1 MDGSTKMA
9 QAVPGDPAPDEFD
22 PKAEAKA
29 EVNRIKERRIER
41 YAELRRKLRIRT
53 IRDAKT
59 APVQLD
65 LVRGLFPAGPSVVL
79 VYGESSVGK
88 SFWTSAVALAVA
100 RGERWN
106 GRRTRKTGVL
116 YLSSEGRMGLRI
128 RAYEQAHGVNLE
140 AVHFLLMETGLDLS
154 SPSHDDIDAV
164 IEAAHEAQMQD
175 GMQIGMLV
183 IDTLA
188 RNFGGGDPDKSGDM
202 SVFVEACGRF
212 ARAFDAVV
220 VAVHHPGKDE
230 ARGPRNSYALTAGV
244 DAQIIIKADKA
255 DGDMRLVEVEKQR
268 DGKVEIAES
277 FRLDVIDLGPHPSP
291 DADADERLTSC
302 AAIPGP
308 AAEGSGRAGPKGAGL
323 TGMPKMARD
332 ILSQAIGEVG
342 ETIPQ
347 TSTIPGGVSGVRLDY
362 WRRMFTV
369 RYGTD
374 RDEAKVAEGARKAF
388 NRAKD
393 KLLETGDIQISDP
406 WVWLCR

>member
-1 MDGSTKMA
+1 MRWIHEMA
-9 QAVPGDPAPDEFD
+9 QVVPGDPAPDEFD
-22 PKAEAKA
+22 PKTEAS
-29 EVNRIKERRIER
+29 RIEERRRER
-41 YAELRRKLRIRT
+41 HAELRRKLRIRT

-106 GRRTRKTGVL
+106 DRRTRKTGVL

-128 RAYEQAHGVNLE
+128 RAYEQAHGANLDSVN
-140 AVHFLLMETGLDLS
+140 FLLMETGLDLS
-154 SPSHDDIDAV
+154 NEGHEAIDMV
-164 IEAAHEAQMQD
+164 IEAAH
-175 GMQIGMLV
+175 GVGFPIGMLV

-220 VAVHHPGKDE
+220 VAVHHPGKDA

-244 DAQIIIKADKA
+244 DTQILIKA
-255 DGDMRLVEVEKQR
+255 DGDVRLVEVEKQR
-268 DGKVEIAES
+268 DGQVTIAES
-277 FRLDVIDLGPHPSP
+277 FKLDVIDLGPHPSQ

-302 AAIPGP
+302 AVIPGP
-308 AAEGSGRAGPKGAGL
+308 AVEGSGRAGPKGAKLKGL
-323 TGMPKMARD
+323 PGIARD

-342 ETIPQ
+342 ETMPQ
-347 TSTIPGGVSGVRLDY
+347 TSTIPGGVVGVRLAE
-362 WRRMFTV
+362 WRRRFTV
-369 RYGTD
+369 GYGTD

>member
-1 MDGSTKMA
+1 MDGSRKMA
-9 QAVPGDPAPDEFD
+9 RAVPGEPAPDEFD
-22 PKAEAKA
+22 PKAE
-29 EVNRIKERRIER
+29 VSRIEERRR
-41 YAELRRKLRIRT
+41 DRHGELRRRLRIRT
-53 IRDAKT
+53 TQEVKT

-88 SFWTSAVALAVA
+88 SFWTSSVALAVA

-128 RAYEQAHGVNLE
+128 RAYEQAHGVNLD
-140 AVHFLLMETGLDLS
+140 AAPFLLMETGLDLS
-154 SPSHDDIDAV
+154 ADSHLDIDEV
-164 IEAAHEAQMQD
+164 IEAAHLA
-175 GMQIGMLV
+175 GFPIGMLV

-220 VAVHHPGKDE
+220 VAIHHPGKDE

-244 DAQIIIKADKA
+244 DTQILIKADKA
-255 DGDMRLVEVEKQR
+255 DGDVRLVEVEKQR
-268 DGKVEIAES
+268 DGQVAIAES
-277 FRLDVIDLGPHPSP
+277 FKLDVVDLGPHPDP
-291 DADADERLTSC
+291 EADPEERLTSC

-308 AAEGSGRAGPKGAGL
+308 AVEGSVRAGPKGAGL

-332 ILSQAIGEVG
+332 ILSQAIGEMG
-342 ETIPQ
+342 ETMPQ
-347 TSTIPGGVSGVRLDY
+347 TSTIPGGVVGVRLDQ

-374 RDEAKVAEGARKAF
+374 RGETKVAEGARKAF

>member
-22 PKAEAKA
+22 PKAEAS
-29 EVNRIKERRIER
+29 RIEERRRER
-41 YAELRRKLRIRT
+41 HAELRRKLRIRT

-100 RGERWN
+100 RGGRWN
-106 GRRTRKTGVL
+106 DRRTRKTGVL

-128 RAYEQAHGVNLE
+128 RAYEQAHGVNLD
-140 AVHFLLMETGLDLS
+140 AVNFLLMETGLDLS
-154 SPSHDDIDAV
+154 NDSHEAIDTV
-164 IEAAHEAQMQD
+164 IEAAH
-175 GMQIGMLV
+175 GVGFPIGMLV

-212 ARAFDAVV
+212 AREFDAVV
-220 VAVHHPGKDE
+220 VAVHHPGKDA

-244 DAQIIIKADKA
+244 DTQILIKA
-255 DGDMRLVEVEKQR
+255 DGDVRLVEVEKQR
-268 DGKVEIAES
+268 DGQVTIAES
-277 FRLDVIDLGPHPSP
+277 FKLDVIDLGPHPSP

-302 AAIPGP
+302 AVIPGP
-308 AAEGSGRAGPKGAGL
+308 AAEGSGRAVPKGAGL
-323 TGMPKMARD
+323 KGLPGMARD